1 MRPRETRKVADG
13 NGRVLATDD
22 YVDGVLD
29 GVSRVF
35 LPTGTMVEEMHFA
48 AGEMHGPYR
57 CWWENRQLKEQ
68 GNYANGKRV
77 GEYLWFKDDGTLW
90 MSHVYPE

>member
-1 MRPRETRKVADG
+1 MHNREARKVTD
-13 NGRVLATDD
+13 NDGRVLATAE

-35 LPTGTMVEEMHFA
+35 LPSGTLVVEMHFS
-48 AGEMHGPYR
+48 AGEMHGAYR
-57 CWWENRQLKEQ
+57 SWWDNRVLKEQ

-90 MSHVYPE
+90 TSHVYPE